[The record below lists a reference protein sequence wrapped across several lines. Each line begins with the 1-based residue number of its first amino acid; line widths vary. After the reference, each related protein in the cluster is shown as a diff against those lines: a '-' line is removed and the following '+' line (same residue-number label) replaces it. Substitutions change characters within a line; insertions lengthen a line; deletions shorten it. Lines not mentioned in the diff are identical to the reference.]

1 MVTFEQVEK
10 LRDKA
15 NISYDEAKAALEKTN
30 GDILE
35 AIINL
40 EKEGRIPAPEGG
52 GYYNS
57 RRARQNSK
65 SDYREKEFK
74 GESPKADGSSF
85 GDLVGKFFKWC
96 GRIINIGNRN
106 SFEVKKGQ
114 ENIITLPVTVL
125 AVLLIFTFW
134 IIVPLIILGLFFG
147 YRYMFTGPDLGKEN
161 VNRTLDSV
169 AEAAENLKKE
179 VKDSKNER
187 SKREDP
193 NN

>member
-74 GESPKADGSSF
+74 GEFPKADGSSF